1 MIRRYYIVRE
11 NTNNSFRQT
20 YWHINY
26 CSCNNIEPLAEFKE
40 TKDVLFATLDM
51 PCVEKEKIEVTS
63 EENCVRIF
71 APTRKGFCF
80 KKDINLPFSTEPEK
94 VLATFKK
101 GILLIEIPK
110 KVKHYKIEIK

>member
-1 MIRRYYIVRE
+1 MIRSYYIITRDS
-11 NTNNSFRQT
+11 NHSFKED

-26 CSCNNIEPLAEFKE
+26 CSCNNIEPLTEFVE
-40 TKDVLFATLDM
+40 TNEALIATLDM

-71 APTRKGFCF
+71 APTTKGFCF
-80 KKDINLPFSTEPEK
+80 KRDINLPFSTDPEK
-94 VLATFKK
+94 VRATYKK
-101 GILLIEIPK
+101 GILAIEIPK

>member
-1 MIRRYYIVRE
+1 MIRRYYIIKE
-11 NTNNSFRQT
+11 NPNNSFRQT

-26 CSCNNIEPLAEFKE
+26 CECNNIEPLTEFKE
-40 TKDVLFATLDM
+40 TKETLIVTLDM

-63 EENCVRIF
+63 EENCVRIS

-80 KKDINLPFSTEPEK
+80 KKDINLHFSTDPEK

-101 GILLIEIPK
+101 GILSIEIPK